1 MWYPKRDRAP
11 SWRHKRWP
19 QPVNEAQDL
28 SEQRSWD
35 GDLCQLESDIAAV
48 AHDLGTDLDQLLPQ
62 NGQRSVLHLG
72 RQCQRPDP
80 HQEPYGDVVKPPPQS
95 WRGK

>member
-1 MWYPKRDRAP
+1 MWYLKRDPAP
-11 SWRHKRWP
+11 SWRQKRWP

-35 GDLCQLESDIAAV
+35 GDLRQLESDIAAV

-62 NGQRSVLHLG
+62 SGQRSVLH
-72 RQCQRPDP
+72 RR
-80 HQEPYGDVVKPPPQS
+80 
-95 WRGK
+95 RG